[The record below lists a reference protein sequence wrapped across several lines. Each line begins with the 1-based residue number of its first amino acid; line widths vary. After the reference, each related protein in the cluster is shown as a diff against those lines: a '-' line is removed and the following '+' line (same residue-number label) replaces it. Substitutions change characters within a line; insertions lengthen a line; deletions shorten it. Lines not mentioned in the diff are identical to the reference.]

1 MDHLVADSD
10 YEAMVAAAREHY
22 VDDCENELGISV
34 TSVVRNAIL
43 EGTPV
48 AVSEVKRLSLGG
60 DRADATGPVRLSPRP
75 SRATLQS
82 NIPRR
87 RGFGV
92 LLSSARVHSHI
103 HFSLADT

>member
-1 MDHLVADSD
+1 MDDLVADSD
-10 YEAMVAAAREHY
+10 HEAMVAAAREHY

-34 TSVVRNAIL
+34 TPVVRNAIL

-60 DRADATGPVRLSPRP
+60 DRADATGPVRLSPLP
-75 SRATLQS
+75 SRAPLQS

-87 RGFGV
+87 RGF
-92 LLSSARVHSHI
+92 ARAAVFCARPFS